1 MIDLWLVLAVL
12 LVVGWYLSYTASRL
26 DRLHAKVSATRTSL
40 DVQLLRRRMATI
52 EAARYLDPASALIL
66 TDAASQAL
74 AAAETDEPSD
84 AETDRGDGR
93 DPLDLPPWLE
103 PTENDLSRALRVVF
117 DDPVPADEETE
128 QTPFAAEAREQLAQ
142 ACTRVQLARR
152 FHNDAVAQAQRV
164 RDKRVVRWAH
174 LAGRAPVPQ
183 MVEIDD
189 SLPRG
194 LAA

>member
-1 MIDLWLVLAVL
+1 
-12 LVVGWYLSYTASRL
+12 
-26 DRLHAKVSATRTSL
+26 
-40 DVQLLRRRMATI
+40 
-52 EAARYLDPASALIL
+52 
-66 TDAASQAL
+66 
-74 AAAETDEPSD
+74 
-84 AETDRGDGR
+84 
-93 DPLDLPPWLE
+93 
-103 PTENDLSRALRVVF
+103 VVF

-194 LAA
+194 LAT